1 MNVFVAGGTGYIG
14 NHVIDTLVKDGHRV
28 YALVRRGSEQKV
40 SNKHIEFRYGDI
52 SDPASLN
59 STLDGCDAV
68 IYLIGLIREFPS
80 KGISFE
86 LAHVDGVRHLYTR
99 AKLSGI
105 KRWVQI
111 SANGVMPDT
120 PDGYRRTK
128 YRAEEFIKVQ
138 DINYT
143 IVRPSVVFGE
153 ETDRSINFVTSVKN
167 IIQSTPFLVPVI
179 GNGDYRM
186 QPVHVDDLAKV
197 ISLIVDR
204 PSTFNKTYSLCGAK
218 SVSYN
223 DIIDSITLR
232 YNLKKKMKIHIPAM
246 LVRTLAALLQ
256 HIESFPVTVEQIDM
270 LVGGNTCGDTY
281 LFDELGITPKG
292 FI

>member
-1 MNVFVAGGTGYIG
+1 MNVFIAGGTGYIG
-14 NHVIDTLVKDGHRV
+14 NHVIDTLVKDGHSVR
-28 YALVRRGSEQKV
+28 ALVRKGSEHKI
-40 SNKHIEFRYGDI
+40 SDKHIDIRSGDL

-59 STLDGCDAV
+59 SALHGCDAV

-80 KGISFE
+80 KGITFE
-86 LAHVDGVRHLYTR
+86 RAHIEGVRHLYAG

-143 IVRPSVVFGE
+143 IIRPSVVFGD
-153 ETDRSINFVTSVKN
+153 ETGRSVNFVTTVRDTV
-167 IIQSTPFLVPVI
+167 QSIPFLVPII
-179 GNGDYRM
+179 GKGDYRM

-197 ISLIVDR
+197 ISLILDK
-204 PSTFNKTYSLCGAK
+204 PFTFNKTYSVCGAK

-223 DIIDSITLR
+223 EIIDSIIQR
-232 YNLKKKMKIHIPAM
+232 YGLKKKMKVHIPAL
-246 LVRTLAALLQ
+246 LVRTLAAVLQ
-256 HIESFPVTVEQIDM
+256 NIESFPVTVEQIDM
-270 LVGGNTCGDTY
+270 LVSGNTCGDPY
-281 LFDELGITPKG
+281 LFDELGITPRG
-292 FI
+292 FY

>member
-14 NHVIDTLVKDGHRV
+14 NHVIDTLVKDGHSVR
-28 YALVRRGSEQKV
+28 ALVRKGSEYKI
-40 SNKHIEFRYGDI
+40 SDKHIDIRSGDL

-59 STLDGCDAV
+59 SALHGCDAV

-86 LAHVDGVRHLYTR
+86 RAHVDGVRHLSAG

-143 IVRPSVVFGE
+143 IIRPSVVFGD
-153 ETDRSINFVTSVKN
+153 ETGRSVNFVTTVRDTV
-167 IIQSTPFLVPVI
+167 QSIPFLVPII
-179 GNGDYRM
+179 GKGDYRM

-197 ISLIVDR
+197 ISLILDR
-204 PSTFNKTYSLCGAK
+204 PSTFNKTYSVCGAK

-223 DIIDSITLR
+223 EIIDSIIQR
-232 YNLKKKMKIHIPAM
+232 YSLKKKMKVHIPAI
-246 LVRTLAALLQ
+246 LVRTIAAVLQ
-256 HIESFPVTVEQIDM
+256 NIASFPVTVEQIDM
-270 LVGGNTCGDTY
+270 LVSGNTCGDSY
-281 LFDELGITPKG
+281 LFDELGITPRG
-292 FI
+292 FY